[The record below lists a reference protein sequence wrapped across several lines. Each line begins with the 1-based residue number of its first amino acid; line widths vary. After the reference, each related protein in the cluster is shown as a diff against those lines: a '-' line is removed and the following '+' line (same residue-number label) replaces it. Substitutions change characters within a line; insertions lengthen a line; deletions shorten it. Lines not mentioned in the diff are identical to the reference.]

1 MANIFS
7 IISMV
12 AFALS
17 GLFLLVAVVLFFAMD
32 TRSAYLELKGQPQK
46 KQLVK
51 ESKRKE
57 SNKKEKTQ
65 NLQKSVK
72 VKKAGKVDMEDE
84 AITTL
89 DNGEEATEVSLMS
102 VYEPGTELF
111 TENTTE
117 TFTEV
122 RTNQTLRQEF
132 WDEECET
139 SLESLVSKDEFR
151 ITKRIV
157 IVHSDEI
164 LK

>member
-7 IISMV
+7 IISIA
-12 AFALS
+12 AFVLS
-17 GLFLLVAVVLFFAMD
+17 ALFLLVAVILFFAMD

-46 KQLVK
+46 KQLIK
-51 ESKRKE
+51 ESAGN
-57 SNKKEKTQ
+57 SKTQ
-65 NLQKSVK
+65 KVQKTGTE
-72 VKKAGKVDMEDE
+72 KKIRKVDMEDE

-89 DNGEEATEVSLMS
+89 DNGEEATEISLMD
-102 VYEPGTELF
+102 VYEPGTDLF
-111 TENTTE
+111 VENTTE

-122 RTNQTLRQEF
+122 KTNQTLRQEF

-139 SLESLVSKDEFR
+139 SLESSVLVDEFK

-157 IVHSDEI
+157 FVHSDEI

>member
-1 MANIFS
+1 MANMFS
-7 IISMV
+7 IMSMV
-12 AFALS
+12 TFALS
-17 GLFLLVAVVLFFAMD
+17 GLFLLVAIILFFVMD

-51 ESKRKE
+51 ESGSKGKE
-57 SNKKEKTQ
+57 QKAQKTV
-65 NLQKSVK
+65 SVK
-72 VKKAGKVDMEDE
+72 ETKTGKVDVEDE

-117 TFTEV
+117 SLTEV
-122 RTNQTLRQEF
+122 KTNQSLREEF

-139 SLESLVSKDEFR
+139 SLENSVSVDEFR
-151 ITKRIV
+151 IVKRIV
-157 IVHSDEI
+157 FVHSDEI